1 MAWKREV
8 WWYDCDIPAS
18 NSNIQW
24 EKKEWEF
31 GITQNLYS
39 FVCLFFSANLI
50 HGRVPEGPR
59 HGAHHSMIITLNV
72 FLATWLQLLKLLC
85 VLVSRCI
92 YFTIPLSFVS
102 HWYLF
107 YFTAPVQKFL
117 VFFSTA
123 WTRYGVVFDWGLIRY
138 LWGVIWIHCWF
149 LRTLH
154 WSQDEQ
160 TCHSCHESY
169 EYEDWDQILSSVRQR
184 DSFRCSRQSVSR
196 QSEVGESAVG
206 ESAHNQNDPGSQSW
220 LEFFYISSTFS
231 DCHCL
236 SVELEVPPFFL
247 ASFSWSIR
255 MSVYRSRFVS
265 ICFCLFFIQFTPF
278 LFHFFRFYKL
288 EQNWVKWKVIIGIEI
303 STPPEKRM
311 TVPKLIIVSFFC

>member
-24 EKKEWEF
+24 KKKEWEF

-102 HWYLF
+102 RWYLF
-107 YFTAPVQKFL
+107 YITAPVQKFDWYSSPLPGLDL
-117 VFFSTA
+117 VLCLIGDWSGI
-123 WTRYGVVFDWGLIRY
+123 YGV
-138 LWGVIWIHCWF
+138 
-149 LRTLH
+149 
-154 WSQDEQ
+154 
-160 TCHSCHESY
+160 
-169 EYEDWDQILSSVRQR
+169 
-184 DSFRCSRQSVSR
+184 SF
-196 QSEVGESAVG
+196 G
-206 ESAHNQNDPGSQSW
+206 
-220 LEFFYISSTFS
+220 
-231 DCHCL
+231 
-236 SVELEVPPFFL
+236 
-247 ASFSWSIR
+247 
-255 MSVYRSRFVS
+255 
-265 ICFCLFFIQFTPF
+265 FIVDF
-278 LFHFFRFYKL
+278 
-288 EQNWVKWKVIIGIEI
+288 
-303 STPPEKRM
+303 
-311 TVPKLIIVSFFC
+311 